1 MTIRYG
7 ASGVRLAGEGLV
19 LREWERGDLAA
30 MVELFD
36 DPEVAYWTPLVTP
49 FDLEAAEGYL
59 DRAHLDN
66 GRIHLAITT
75 DGERPLGEVMLS
87 QESAFVGYLVGAAH
101 RGQGLAVRAVRLT
114 TEYAHEVAG
123 LPRVI
128 LEIEADNDASNAVAQ
143 RSGYRLTELALNVV
157 TDKGREVKLRTWEHL
172 A

>member
-7 ASGVRLAGEGLV
+7 GPAVRLVGDGLV

-49 FDLEAAEGYL
+49 FDLDAAQAYL
-59 DRAHLDN
+59 DRAQSDN
-66 GRIHLAITT
+66 GRVHLAITT

-87 QESAFVGYLVGAAH
+87 QEAAIIGYLVGASFRGRGLAARAVKLMTDYAH
-101 RGQGLAVRAVRLT
+101 R
-114 TEYAHEVAG
+114 VAG

-128 LEIEADNDASNAVAQ
+128 LEIEPANDASNGVA
-143 RSGYRLTELALNVV
+143 RRAGYQLTDLPLNVV
-157 TDKGREVKLRTWEHL
+157 TDKGREVSLRTWEHL